1 MWKKTLLFLILIF
14 IFLPFISAPSLMSSA
29 TTLGTYKRN
38 QSINLIQNCINSTSA
53 NITRII
59 LPNSSFVVN
68 GEESMIKSGDDYSY
82 PFNNTNQLGIY
93 LVYGNCD
100 ENGMKA
106 NWAYDFEITTTGQEM
121 PQGTLYLS
129 IIIIFFIVIA
139 FLTVIAYM
147 FRERK
152 IVLYPSLFIILILI
166 ISGLAIALQ
175 IVSTTGFEN
184 IDLIIM
190 SQYRVLIWIL
200 YLICGLALIA
210 AIVWALNYLLGTMGL
225 KKAHLIEKASHEEE

>member
-1 MWKKTLLFLILIF
+1 MKNKMLLIF
-14 IFLPFISAPSLMSSA
+14 ALVLLMAIPLASA

-38 QSINLIQNCINSTSA
+38 QSVNLIQNCLNSTSA

-68 GEESMIKSGDDYSY
+68 GEESMIKNGDDYSY

-100 ENGMKA
+100 ENGVKA

-139 FLTVIAYM
+139 FLMVIAYM

-190 SQYRVLIWIL
+190 SQYRVLTWIL

-210 AIVWALNYLLGTMGL
+210 GIVLALNYLLDTMGL
-225 KKAHLIEKASHEEE
+225 KKAHIIEKASHEEE